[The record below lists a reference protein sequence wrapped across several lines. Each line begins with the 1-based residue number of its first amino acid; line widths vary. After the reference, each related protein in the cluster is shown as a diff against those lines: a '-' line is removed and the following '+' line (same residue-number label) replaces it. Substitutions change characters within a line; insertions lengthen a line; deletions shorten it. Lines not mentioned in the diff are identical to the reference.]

1 MLYCAEEDNM
11 AQGRSTEDVSMLQ
24 MTLVGFQIEKQRIES
39 KIQDI
44 QSQLKGKRAA
54 APSAVGGETKPPVR
68 RELSEGARKRIA
80 AAQKRRWAEH
90 RKRAAQAAKASG
102 AAG

>member
-1 MLYCAEEDNM
+1 M
-11 AQGRSTEDVSMLQ
+11 ARGRSAEDISMLE
-24 MTLVGFQIEKQRIES
+24 MALVGYQIERQRIES
-39 KIQDI
+39 RIQDI
-44 QSQLKGKRAA
+44 QSQLKGKRSGAL
-54 APSAVGGETKPPVR
+54 SGLSGDSKPPVR

-90 RKRAAQAAKASG
+90 RERAAQAAKASG

>member
-1 MLYCAEEDNM
+1 M
-11 AQGRSTEDVSMLQ
+11 ARGRSAEDVSMLE
-24 MTLVGFQIEKQRIES
+24 MALIGYQIEKQRIES
-39 KIQDI
+39 RIQDI
-44 QSQLKGKRAA
+44 QSQLKGRRSSALPGAA
-54 APSAVGGETKPPVR
+54 GDSKPRVR

-102 AAG
+102 ATV